1 MDTQAGS
8 VDEENGRQLGEIEL
22 QCGICTK
29 WFTADTFG
37 IDTTYVC
44 SAGRG
49 AWLAVGCPIGAPL
62 VAFGC
67 PLVALGGWW
76 PSGAPLSALRCC
88 LRGPSG
94 APLVALD
101 ALSAPLVLVT
111 PHPPFFQHQTTSLR
125 TSGGDFS
132 WCCLCPPPVRAHR
145 LLKAGDIQTFTKT

>member
-49 AWLAVGCPIGAPL
+49 AWVAVGCPIGGLWVP
-62 VAFGC
+62 
-67 PLVALGGWW
+67 LGG
-76 PSGAPLSALRCC
+76 PRGLVALRCC
-88 LRGPSG
+88 LRGPLG
-94 APLVALD
+94 ALGCPI
-101 ALSAPLVLVT
+101 
-111 PHPPFFQHQTTSLR
+111 
-125 TSGGDFS
+125 GG
-132 WCCLCPPPVRAHR
+132 P
-145 LLKAGDIQTFTKT
+145 